1 MKKIVLL
8 ISFLLFVTKAY
19 SSQKERIIEN
29 LKNLENLSFKFE
41 QNINGKIENGKCTI
55 EYPKKINCSYNSTNN
70 KIMVSNGKSL
80 VIKTKT
86 SYYIYPIEKTP
97 LNFLLDKEY
106 LLTKINKIDERILD
120 DKFIN
125 YAFNEN
131 ENQINLFFDKQTH
144 NLIGWQTIDVYQN
157 LSITYLTTIYKNK
170 KLDRNFFK
178 LPKQN

>member
-120 DKFIN
+120 DK
-125 YAFNEN
+125 
-131 ENQINLFFDKQTH
+131 
-144 NLIGWQTIDVYQN
+144 
-157 LSITYLTTIYKNK
+157 
-170 KLDRNFFK
+170 
-178 LPKQN
+178 